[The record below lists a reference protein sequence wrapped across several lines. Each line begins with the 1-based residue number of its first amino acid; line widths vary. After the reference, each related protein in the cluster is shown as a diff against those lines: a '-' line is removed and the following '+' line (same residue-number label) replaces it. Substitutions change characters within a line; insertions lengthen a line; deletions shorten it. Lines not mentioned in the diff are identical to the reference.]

1 MKRAADGGV
10 AVRGKWAKTAG
21 PETAD
26 ADRKPMVT
34 PSLHASLSTLST
46 VFLRGGKHPW
56 LGGISKTPTFADISA
71 VCELDQ
77 LRMLP
82 AAQHEAIASRH
93 PAVFAWARRV
103 GEHFEPHYGE
113 VTAMLRKAVAARR
126 ERAKM

>member
-1 MKRAADGGV
+1 MRGV
-10 AVRGKWAKTAG
+10 DVQAG
-21 PETAD
+21 VLKSTEAT
-26 ADRKPMVT
+26 
-34 PSLHASLSTLST
+34 LHASLSTLST

-113 VTAMLRKAVAARR
+113 VTAMLRKAVAVRR